1 MLYIL
6 LNVVCDLKFF
16 FDFICINFWFYFFII
31 LCLLYIRY
39 MYIDYVY
46 CINFLWI
53 KYMYIYVFVNKV
65 VGNRELNYKYW

>member
-16 FDFICINFWFYFFII
+16 FDFICINFWFDFVII
-31 LCLLYIRY
+31 LCLLYIR
-39 MYIDYVY
+39 YIDYVY

-53 KYMYIYVFVNKV
+53 KYMYICVFVNKV